1 MATTTR
7 KRIRYPSSDGKPM
20 AENTLQFEWIVTVK
34 EGVESVYRQNPLVF
48 VAGDL
53 LWYPVEGEPQI
64 NQAPDTMVVFGRPK
78 RHRPSYLQ
86 WREDGI
92 APQVT
97 FEILSHSN
105 TPRERRG
112 KLDFYDTY
120 GVEEYYEYDPY
131 KAILKGW
138 RRVRTAF
145 RRIPNIEKG
154 WTSPRL
160 NVRFEMANTLIL
172 YGPHNR
178 RFLTYQ
184 ELDQQRIA
192 AEERAERAESR
203 AELEAQRAAE
213 AEARAAED
221 RERLARMQALMRQH
235 GINPENGPTK

>member
-7 KRIRYPSSDGKPM
+7 KRIKYPSSDGKPL

-53 LWYPVEGEPQI
+53 LWYPVEGEPRI

-78 RHRPSYLQ
+78 RHRPSLYLQ
-86 WREDGI
+86 WREDDI

-97 FEILSHSN
+97 FEILSQSN
-105 TPRERRG
+105 TPKEMRG
-112 KLDFYDTY
+112 KLDFYETY

-131 KAILKGW
+131 KVILKGW
-138 RRVRTAF
+138 RRVRTAL
-145 RRIPNIEKG
+145 RRIPNIDRG

-160 NVRFEMANTLIL
+160 NVRFELADTLIL
-172 YGPHNR
+172 YGPDNR

-184 ELDQQRIA
+184 ELDLQRIA
-192 AEERAERAESR
+192 AEERAAH
-203 AELEAQRAAE
+203 
-213 AEARAAED
+213 AEARAA
-221 RERLARMQALMRQH
+221 RLQILLQQH
-235 GINPENGPTK
+235 GINPDNGPPK